1 MSNISIVN
9 LSAYTS
15 PVIQENKKG
24 DYSEGGIAPED
35 TTLTSATPAEIL
47 AEYND

>member
-15 PVIQENKKG
+15 PVIQENKKNEQDNSVTG
-24 DYSEGGIAPED
+24 SIE
-35 TTLTSATPAEIL
+35 
-47 AEYND
+47 

>member
-15 PVIQENKKG
+15 PVIQENKKNSYIEYG
-24 DYSEGGIAPED
+24 SDNNYFQKFGQGLGFFLSIYEG
-35 TTLTSATPAEIL
+35 
-47 AEYND
+47 